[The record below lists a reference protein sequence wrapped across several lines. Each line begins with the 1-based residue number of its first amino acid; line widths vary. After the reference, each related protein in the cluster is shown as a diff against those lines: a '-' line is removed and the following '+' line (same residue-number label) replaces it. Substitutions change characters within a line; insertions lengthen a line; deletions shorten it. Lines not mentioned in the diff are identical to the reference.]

1 MLVITSLKLYT
12 IEEISEILKV
22 TTRTVYNYI
31 KSGSLNALKMGKYWR
46 VTEDALLEFIEN
58 AAKAAQSVQNN

>member
-1 MLVITSLKLYT
+1 
-12 IEEISEILKV
+12 
-22 TTRTVYNYI
+22 
-31 KSGSLNALKMGKYWR
+31 MGKYWR

>member
-1 MLVITSLKLYT
+1 VLVITSLKLYT